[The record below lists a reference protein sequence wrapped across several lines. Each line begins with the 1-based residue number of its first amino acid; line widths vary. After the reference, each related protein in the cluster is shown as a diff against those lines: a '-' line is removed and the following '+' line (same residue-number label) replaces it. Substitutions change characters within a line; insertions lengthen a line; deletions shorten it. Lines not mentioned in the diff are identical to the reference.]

1 MTFGRAGPKEA
12 LATGRY
18 GYDYLGVAR
27 KRSRLMAVA
36 VAITLGGCSLFHHRD
51 SSQQQ
56 FLSALKRGDAP
67 GAGRIWLN
75 MDAEDRADLSHGVG
89 IKPQT
94 SPAEIQAQLLRHQ
107 KEKAAEESGESAD
120 KFGASLPPDIDQGDI
135 NSQVIEMPGLD
146 IDTDAGALQNLPNMP
161 AAAEPAPTLPEH

>member
-1 MTFGRAGPKEA
+1 MAIA
-12 LATGRY
+12 LC
-18 GYDYLGVAR
+18 
-27 KRSRLMAVA
+27 
-36 VAITLGGCSLFHHRD
+36 GCSLFHHGD
-51 SSQQQ
+51 TSQQQ

-75 MDAEDRADLSHGVG
+75 MDAQDRANLSHGVG

-107 KEKAAEESGESAD
+107 KEKATEENGESAD
-120 KFGASLPPDIDQGDI
+120 KFGALLPPDIDQGDI

-146 IDTDAGALQNLPNMP
+146 IDTDAAGLQNLPNLP
-161 AAAEPAPTLPEH
+161 AAIEPAPTLHEIER